1 MVELWAEKR
10 NFFKNDNTNTLQ
22 QSMKLLEETGELVAG
37 INKNKKEEIKDAIG
51 DMIVVMIIISKLEN
65 EKINQT
71 LIFDDYPTEKEAEID
86 NYNLKDEK
94 YWIKLTILNIIN
106 LIKNMVQE
114 EITTESIKENEKLVK
129 YKYKKNREIFL
140 KEIKQNKKESINNCI
155 YNILLELRI
164 VANYYDLKIINCL
177 NSAYNEISK
186 RKWRME
192 KWIFI
197 KEE

>member
-1 MVELWAEKR
+1 
-10 NFFKNDNTNTLQ
+10 
-22 QSMKLLEETGELVAG
+22 
-37 INKNKKEEIKDAIG
+37 
-51 DMIVVMIIISKLEN
+51 
-65 EKINQT
+65 
-71 LIFDDYPTEKEAEID
+71 
-86 NYNLKDEK
+86 
-94 YWIKLTILNIIN
+94 
-106 LIKNMVQE
+106 MVQE

-186 RKWRME
+186 RK
-192 KWIFI
+192 
-197 KEE
+197 

>member
-1 MVELWAEKR
+1 MSEKLNIINMVELWAEKR

-94 YWIKLTILNIIN
+94 Y
-106 LIKNMVQE
+106 
-114 EITTESIKENEKLVK
+114 
-129 YKYKKNREIFL
+129 
-140 KEIKQNKKESINNCI
+140 
-155 YNILLELRI
+155 
-164 VANYYDLKIINCL
+164 
-177 NSAYNEISK
+177 
-186 RKWRME
+186 
-192 KWIFI
+192 
-197 KEE
+197 